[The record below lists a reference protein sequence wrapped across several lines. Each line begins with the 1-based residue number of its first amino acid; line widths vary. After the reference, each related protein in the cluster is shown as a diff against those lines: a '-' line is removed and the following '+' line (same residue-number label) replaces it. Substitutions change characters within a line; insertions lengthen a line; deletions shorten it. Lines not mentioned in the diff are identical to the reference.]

1 MSDDRS
7 DARISLANATEDD
20 YGGNEGNVAEKDYE
34 EAEEMSD
41 NLNEA
46 AVDEGEIA
54 KPEDG
59 N

>member
-1 MSDDRS
+1 
-7 DARISLANATEDD
+7 
-20 YGGNEGNVAEKDYE
+20 VDYE

-46 AVDEGEIA
+46 AVDEAEIA